1 MQSALASFVEM
12 EHPDKLVIL
21 GDMLELGADGPAEH
35 QKIIDF
41 VNENKLK
48 ALTVGPIF
56 QDINAN
62 SYRTVEELKELLAKD
77 RIKDKLILLKGSRG
91 IALERLMDCL

>member
-21 GDMLELGADGPAEH
+21 GDMLELGAEGPAEH

-41 VNENKLK
+41 VREHKLK
-48 ALTVGPIF
+48 LLTVGQIF
-56 QDINAN
+56 REIDAN
-62 SYRTVEELKELLAKD
+62 GYAHVEDLKELLAKD
-77 RIKDKLILLKGSRG
+77 QIQDKLILLKGSRG
-91 IALERLMDCL
+91 IALEKLMDCL